1 MDVPASSWSGQVPQ
15 LFTLQTRKKTLQG
28 TPPSL
33 VVRRVSIM
41 KRNVPGSGMKKTVS
55 GVTVWL
61 QSEATSSLDEPWRIG
76 NVLHEAVETGSYR
89 NGT

>member
-1 MDVPASSWSGQVPQ
+1 
-15 LFTLQTRKKTLQG
+15 
-28 TPPSL
+28 
-33 VVRRVSIM
+33 M
-41 KRNVPGSGMKKTVS
+41 KRNVPGSAMKKSVS

-61 QSEATSSLDEPWRIG
+61 QSEATSSLDEPRRIG